1 MQAIEK
7 LENCGESNHLT
18 FMHFGEEAEENLME
32 LQIGVG
38 QEIDLT
44 PHINTPL
51 TKFTMCLGTS
61 KLLI

>member
-38 QEIDLT
+38 
-44 PHINTPL
+44 
-51 TKFTMCLGTS
+51 
-61 KLLI
+61 